1 MGTIASSGSAT
12 VTPKYSRFRRR
23 LLLGVLVL
31 VLAVAAGVWFVLTP
45 RADGTATE
53 VAAAEARL
61 PDVEPAAP
69 VLAVASS
76 QAPAPDATVLAGEL
90 TPLLASPALGPGVAA
105 QVVDVASGEVLFD
118 QDGDTP
124 STPASTAKLL
134 TAVAALTTLG
144 PDATLETTVV
154 AGATPGEVVLVGG
167 GDPTLSRTVPSLTYP
182 GAPTVADLAAQVRSG
197 LPAGTQVTRVVVD
210 NSLFEGPLTA
220 GGWGP
225 GDAPST
231 YAAPVTATAVDGA
244 RVSPSELQR
253 SAAPGT
259 DAGTALAVALG
270 APGATVALGDAPQ
283 GAPTLGTVRSAPVA
297 RLVEQALSQSDNLL
311 TESLARHVAL
321 AGGRPATF
329 DGAAEAVTDA
339 LSGLGLDVT
348 GLSLADGSGLST
360 TDRVPVALLADL
372 LTGAADGTLADA
384 SAVLSGLPVAGYDGT
399 LAERGD
405 DDPGTAPGSV
415 RAKTG
420 TLLGVHGLAGT
431 VVTAE
436 GRLLVFAV
444 LADGAPANGL
454 AAEAALDD
462 VASALA
468 ACGCR

>member
-1 MGTIASSGSAT
+1 VGTIASSGSAT
-12 VTPKYSRFRRR
+12 VTPKYSRLRRR
-23 LLLGVLVL
+23 LLLGALVL
-31 VLAVAAGVWFVLTP
+31 VLAVAAGVWFVLAS
-45 RADGTATE
+45 RGDGAATE

-69 VLAVASS
+69 VLAALSS

-90 TPLLASPALGPGVAA
+90 APLLASPALGAGVEA

-118 QDGDTP
+118 QNGDAP

-154 AGATPGEVVLVGG
+154 AGSTPGEVVLVGG

-182 GAPTVADLAAQVRSG
+182 GAPTVADLAAQVRSS

-244 RVSPSELQR
+244 RVEPSELQR

-270 APGATVALGDAPQ
+270 APDATVVLGDAPQ
-283 GAPTLGTVRSAPVA
+283 GAQTLGTVRSAPVA

-321 AGGRPATF
+321 AGGQPATF

-339 LSGLGLDVT
+339 VSGIGLDVT

-405 DDPGTAPGSV
+405 EDPATAPGSV

-444 LADGAPANGL
+444 LADGAPANAL

>member
-1 MGTIASSGSAT
+1 VGTIASSGSAT
-12 VTPKYSRFRRR
+12 VTPRYSRLRRR
-23 LLLGVLVL
+23 LLLGLLVLVL
-31 VLAVAAGVWFVLTP
+31 VAAAGVWFAVAP
-45 RADGTATE
+45 RGDGTATE

-69 VLAVASS
+69 VLAALSS
-76 QAPAPDATVLAGEL
+76 QAPTPDAAVLAGEL
-90 TPLLASPALGPGVAA
+90 APLLASPALGSGVEA
-105 QVVDVASGEVLFD
+105 QVVDVASGEVLVD
-118 QDGDTP
+118 QNGDDP

-144 PDATLETTVV
+144 PVATLETTVV
-154 AGATPGEVVLVGG
+154 AGSAPGEVVLVGG

-182 GAPTVADLAAQVRSG
+182 EAPTVADLAAQVRSA
-197 LPAGTQVTRVVVD
+197 LPAGTEVTRVVVD
-210 NSLFEGPLTA
+210 DSLFEGPLTA
-220 GGWGP
+220 SSWGP

-231 YAAPVTATAVDGA
+231 YAAPVTAAAVDGA

-270 APGATVALGDAPQ
+270 APDATVVLGDAPQ
-283 GAPTLGTVRSAPVA
+283 GARALGSVRSAPVA

-311 TESLARHVAL
+311 AESLARHVAL
-321 AGGRPATF
+321 ATGQPATF
-329 DGAAEAVTDA
+329 EGAAEAVTDA
-339 LSGLGLDVT
+339 VAGLGLDVT
-348 GLSLADGSGLST
+348 GLSLSDGSGLST
-360 TDRVPVALLADL
+360 TDRVPVSLLADL
-372 LTGAADGTLADA
+372 LTGAADGTLTEA

-405 DDPGTAPGSV
+405 EDPETAPGSV

-420 TLLGVHGLAGT
+420 TLRGVHGLAGT
-431 VVTAE
+431 VVTAD

-444 LADGAPANGL
+444 LADAAPANGL
-454 AAEAALDD
+454 AAEAVLDE